1 MDTTLVADV
10 REGDLGKGSTRKLRA
25 QGRLPGVLYGQGSTG
40 VSLHVDPVGFDTIFR
55 TTRDKNTVIKLK
67 VDGKGVPCLVREIQR
82 HPVSRE
88 ILHVDFYRLDKK
100 VPVSVDVAIRPVGT
114 AAGQSLGGHLQLIRR
129 TIPVLCSYTDI
140 PQALE
145 VDVTSLNIGDV
156 VSIAQVGAPKG
167 VTLVYEN
174 DFNVLALVGRRVLEV
189 EAAVSAEEAAGAEG
203 EEGAETEGAETGDGE
218 E

>member
-10 REGDLGKGSTRKLRA
+10 RQGDLGKGSTRKLRA
-25 QGRLPGVLYGQGSTG
+25 QGRLPGVLYGQGSAG

-55 TTRDKNTVIKLK
+55 TTRNKNTVVKLK
-67 VDGKGVPCLVREIQR
+67 VDGKGVPCLVREVQR
-82 HPVSRE
+82 HPVTRA
-88 ILHVDFYRLDKK
+88 IQHVDFYRLDKK
-100 VPVSVDVAIRPVGT
+100 VPVTVDVAVRPLGV

-129 TIPVLCSYTDI
+129 TIPVVCSYTDI
-140 PQALE
+140 PEALD

-156 VSIAQVGAPKG
+156 VSVAQIGTPKG
-167 VTLVYEN
+167 VTLVYDN

-189 EAAVSAEEAAGAEG
+189 EAAVSEDEAAGAEG
-203 EEGAETEGAETGDGE
+203 AEGEETEGAEAGDGE